1 MNFDGARLTP
11 LFYSELSSSHLL
23 YDIFNG
29 YPEITIALI
38 KHCFSVDAEQVM
50 VTRERNYPKKG
61 SIDIFI
67 EFKEGSRKCAL
78 LLEVKVHDYLSVTD
92 HQIETYYKAVM
103 EDEHY
108 DQVYFIFL
116 TQFNDQAVFENIVR
130 PKSIAEA
137 SRGKE
142 LIGDRF
148 CHLSW
153 EEMHSFLGQYK
164 SHLNRERRLMLDLQ
178 HSWVTDKSRADL
190 SGNEVETGERSLEDY
205 FGDIKE
211 ALSLLK
217 PLGEKYSQNN
227 RLKLRIETSRLI
239 EGQLNDL
246 LKGIKMLSGSGK
258 INRKKRFRN
267 EELTVQAAEDFL
279 SELAIN
285 REWKLLGFYASLFEY
300 AYKTDYLR
308 FNGTGTSGFSIR
320 ADIEGK
326 GEISMCTLYRN
337 KVVDFSLKR

>member
-1 MNFDGARLTP
+1 MNYNGAGLTP

-23 YDIFNG
+23 YDIFDNHFD
-29 YPEITIALI
+29 ITTALI
-38 KHCFSVDAEQVM
+38 KQCFGVEAEQVM

-67 EFKEGSRKCAL
+67 EFNEGSRKCAL

-92 HQIETYYKAVM
+92 HQIESYYKAVM
-103 EDEHY
+103 EDELY

-116 TQFNDQAVFENIVR
+116 TQFNDQVSFENIVK
-130 PKSIAEA
+130 PKSLAEA
-137 SRGKE
+137 ARGKE

-148 CHLSW
+148 CHFSW
-153 EEMHSFLGQYK
+153 VEMHSFLGKYK
-164 SHLNRERRLMLDLQ
+164 SKLNRERRLMLDLQ
-178 HSWVTDKSRADL
+178 YSWITDKNRADL
-190 SGNEVETGERSLEDY
+190 SGNAVETGERTLEDY

-211 ALSLLK
+211 ALNLLEN
-217 PLGEKYSQNN
+217 LGEKFSQNN
-227 RLKLRIETSRLI
+227 RLKLRIETSRLSD
-239 EGQLNDL
+239 GQLNDVL
-246 LKGIKMLSGSGK
+246 EGIKMLSGSGK

-267 EELTVQAAEDFL
+267 EELTVQAAEGFL

-285 REWKLLGFYASLFEY
+285 REWKLLGFYASLFEF
-300 AYKTDYLR
+300 ACKTDYLR